1 MIYMLRYPHWL
12 ILNGI
17 SMVAQSRHQVLE
29 TGRDWATLWPTWI
42 QSLEAVGIL
51 GGGNERYLLGMS
63 GFFLDQLAKIQK
75 HIHQKPEKSHHI
87 FIKVHQ
93 ISADPAYV
101 GWFFSIEKLSEI
113 LRKHPQGG
121 CQLLSPT
128 LVGLSSTTAD
138 DQSDHLLEV
147 GTNSCLGR
155 DCIWCEIK
163 LRSSAI
169 QCHPVPLMWRI

>member
-93 ISADPAYV
+93 SSSNFSRSSVRWLIFFDWEVEWNIAKASSRWLPAV
-101 GWFFSIEKLSEI
+101 EPNLGWFIFHHCRWSIWPPSGSGDK
-113 LRKHPQGG
+113 
-121 CQLLSPT
+121 QLLGQGLY
-128 LVGLSSTTAD
+128 LVW
-138 DQSDHLLEV
+138 DQTE
-147 GTNSCLGR
+147 
-155 DCIWCEIK
+155 
-163 LRSSAI
+163 I